1 MAGIP
6 WIKMAIGSVTV
17 AALGGGAW
25 YAYARTTGEELNP
38 EAVVTAHRGDLEIVV
53 TETGRIQPLTKVDIK
68 SKVAGQV
75 MNLSVK
81 EGQAVKAGDVLLQLD
96 TRDFRRALAQAEA
109 DRAMVAAELNGLL
122 AGARREDLEE
132 ARANLQQ
139 ARARARRAQDDRDRA
154 AKALAAN
161 SLTPAEWNQARG
173 AADEAQAGV
182 DAAASKLRRL
192 QAGAGAAEI
201 QQARAR
207 LRKADVELQ
216 AARDQLS
223 YCVIRA
229 PISGTVIHRGI
240 QVGEMVTPGV
250 SETGNREPLL
260 TVADL
265 STLVVQSDINQIDVG
280 KLAIGQPV
288 AIRVDTLP
296 GESFNGEVYKVAPA
310 AVAGRERDVQLFP
323 METIVRN
330 AGGGRLRPGMSA
342 DLDIFVAKKANALML
357 PVEAV
362 TREKGGVGKVTFV
375 RKSRDNKW
383 VREARTVRL
392 GASSDQEV
400 EVLAGLAEG
409 DRVLID
415 PASAK
420 DNVNKF

>member
-1 MAGIP
+1 MAG
-6 WIKMAIGSVTV
+6 KTLSRLAIGAVV
-17 AALGGGAW
+17 LAGLGGGAW
-25 YAYARTTGEELNP
+25 YAYARTTASDLNP

-75 MNLSVK
+75 MTLKVK
-81 EGQAVKAGDVLLQLD
+81 EGQQVKAGDVLLELD
-96 TRDFRRALAQAEA
+96 PRDFRRALAQAEA
-109 DRAMVAAELNGLL
+109 DHAMVAAELNGLL
-122 AGARREDLEE
+122 AGPRREDLEE
-132 ARANLQQ
+132 ARANLSQ
-139 ARARARRAQDDRDRA
+139 ALARARRAGEERDRA

-161 SLTPAEWNQARG
+161 SLTPAEWTQARG
-173 AADEAQAGV
+173 LADEANAGV
-182 DAAASKLRRL
+182 AAAQSKLRRL
-192 QAGAGAAEI
+192 QAGAGAAEV

-216 AARDQLS
+216 AARDQLA
-223 YCVIRA
+223 YGVIRA
-229 PISGTVIHRGI
+229 PISGTIIHRGI

-265 STLVVQSDINQIDVG
+265 NTLVVQSDINQIDVG
-280 KLAIGQPV
+280 KLAIGQQV

-296 GESFNGEVYKVAPA
+296 GESFTGEVYKVAPA

-330 AGGGRLRPGMSA
+330 AGANRLRPGMSA
-342 DLDIFVAKKANALML
+342 DLDIFVAKKPNALVL

-375 RKSRDNKW
+375 RKTRDKW

-409 DRVLID
+409 DQVLID